1 MLSAMATSAK
11 QAANT
16 AKNST
21 AMHVLARAGF
31 VASGV
36 LHIIIGAIAIALAT
50 GTGGSQEA
58 DQSGAL
64 AQLTQAPGGQFLLWA
79 ATIGFAALGVW
90 LLLSAFLD
98 HSWAGKRSRAAHI
111 VESLAKGVVYLVLA
125 YTALIFAKGGAA
137 SSAQSTSSIG
147 ATLMRTPGGVVV
159 VVVIGLALLG
169 VAGYMVFKGVSK
181 RFERDIRVP
190 SGPAGR
196 AVRVLGVVGYV
207 ARGVAL
213 GAVGVLFI
221 IGAATHDP
229 GKTTG
234 LDGALKSFVS
244 LPFGVAVLI
253 AIGVG
258 WIAYGIYACFR
269 ARLALL

>member
-1 MLSAMATSAK
+1 MVTSPK
-11 QAANT
+11 QAAQS

-21 AMHVLARAGF
+21 AVHVLARAGF
-31 VASGV
+31 VASGL
-36 LHIIIGAIAIALAT
+36 LHIIIGTIAIALAT
-50 GTGGSQEA
+50 GTSGGKEA

-64 AQLTQAPGGQFLLWA
+64 AQLTHAPGGQLLLWA
-79 ATIGFAALGVW
+79 AAVGFTALGLW

-98 HSWAGKRSRAAHI
+98 HSWGGKRSRGAHI
-111 VESLAKGVVYLVLA
+111 IQNVAKGVIYLVLA
-125 YTALIFAKGGAA
+125 FTAFTFAMGGTA

-147 ATLMRTPGGVVV
+147 ATLIETPGGVFVV
-159 VVVIGLALLG
+159 IAIGLALLG

-190 SGPAGR
+190 SGTPGR
-196 AVRVLGVVGYV
+196 AVIILGIVGYV

-213 GAVGVLFI
+213 GAVGVLFL
-221 IGAATHDP
+221 IGAATNDP

-234 LDGALKSFVS
+234 LDGALKSFLSV
-244 LPFGVAVLI
+244 PFGVAVLI

-258 WIAYGIYACFR
+258 WIAYGIYAFFR